1 VLHRIYRRED
11 SVLLQD
17 VIPQDQRVQSREEKT
32 VERVIRGTRERIRQI
47 EAKTIAKLSN
57 PSVSACLRDYIED

>member
-1 VLHRIYRRED
+1 VGN
-11 SVLLQD
+11 VFG
-17 VIPQDQRVQSREEKT
+17 V
-32 VERVIRGTRERIRQI
+32 TRERIRQI